1 MLKNAVL
8 PKLDVRSN
16 IDAKNNEKDLNVSSS
31 LRERSL
37 EKYADFFG
45 RQLSRLENYNDS
57 NYLALEVVNDD
68 GLVVSKFMGDNFKLC
83 SLDAL
88 TTLAENPAK
97 LARVRLVHAVL
108 PFESV
113 YPLVKLFARIPEI
126 TKADT
131 RVILGV
137 YDNYED
143 DLHDYNRRV
152 LDNLIRDLDFSG
164 YHAADVDGTSL
175 KMVYST
181 YQKNLKLRHQPSFF
195 GV

>member
-181 YQKNLKLRHQPSFF
+181 YQKNLKLRRQPSFF

>member
-68 GLVVSKFMGDNFKLC
+68 GLVVSKFMGENFKLC

-113 YPLVKLFARIPEI
+113 YPLVKLFSRIPEI

-181 YQKNLKLRHQPSFF
+181 YQKNLKLRR
-195 GV
+195 

>member
-113 YPLVKLFARIPEI
+113 YPLVKLFAKIPEI

-181 YQKNLKLRHQPSFF
+181 YQKNLKLRR
-195 GV
+195 

>member
-68 GLVVSKFMGDNFKLC
+68 GLVVSKFMGENFKLC

-97 LARVRLVHAVL
+97 LARV
-108 PFESV
+108 
-113 YPLVKLFARIPEI
+113 
-126 TKADT
+126 
-131 RVILGV
+131 
-137 YDNYED
+137 
-143 DLHDYNRRV
+143 
-152 LDNLIRDLDFSG
+152 
-164 YHAADVDGTSL
+164 
-175 KMVYST
+175 ST
-181 YQKNLKLRHQPSFF
+181 CRFTI
-195 GV
+195 

>member
-1 MLKNAVL
+1 MLA
-8 PKLDVRSN
+8 
-16 IDAKNNEKDLNVSSS
+16 
-31 LRERSL
+31 
-37 EKYADFFG
+37 
-45 RQLSRLENYNDS
+45 
-57 NYLALEVVNDD
+57 
-68 GLVVSKFMGDNFKLC
+68 
-83 SLDAL
+83 
-88 TTLAENPAK
+88 
-97 LARVRLVHAVL
+97 LVHAVL

-181 YQKNLKLRHQPSFF
+181 YQKNLKLRR
-195 GV
+195 

>member
-88 TTLAENPAK
+88 TILAENPAK

-181 YQKNLKLRHQPSFF
+181 YQKNLKLRRQPSFF